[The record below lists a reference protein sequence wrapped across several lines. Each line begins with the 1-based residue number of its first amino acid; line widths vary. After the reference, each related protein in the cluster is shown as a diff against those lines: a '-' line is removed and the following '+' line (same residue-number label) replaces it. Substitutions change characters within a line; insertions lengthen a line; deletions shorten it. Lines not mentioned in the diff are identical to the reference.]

1 MDINTIS
8 MPLEMCSK
16 CNEVLIYPKKNNVA
30 AMPRAI
36 MTSRIFAWDSI
47 AIKQLF
53 VYYMY
58 CYRKFAIR
66 QDGKCSKSSIFQ
78 VMELHNCTFC
88 TLSLYFC
95 LMKRHVPAFLPV

>member
-1 MDINTIS
+1 

-16 CNEVLIYPKKNNVA
+16 CNEVLIYPKNNNVA

-36 MTSRIFAWDSI
+36 MTWRIFAWGST

-58 CYRKFAIR
+58 CYCKFAIR
-66 QDGKCSKSSIFQ
+66 QDGKCFKSSIFQ
-78 VMELHNCTFC
+78 IMELHNCTFC
-88 TLSLYFC
+88 KEFALSLYFC
-95 LMKRHVPAFLPV
+95 LMKRHVPTFLPV